1 METESHLSSVNTDR
15 NEVKIISSKDISV
28 ISQSSN
34 DLSTKSKQKKTLI
47 NSRIKNFI
55 NHNLLDIKIVI
66 TNIIIIC
73 GYSFT
78 LLSPCDSKLSSC
90 KYELSFEFFDVFGI
104 ILFSIAFLFAYLTF
118 FLFKEQRLFHFI
130 YMLPIML
137 NRCLLILTIQK
148 DTARIQN

>member
-55 NHNLLDIKIVI
+55 NHNLLDIKIQLI
-66 TNIIIIC
+66 
-73 GYSFT
+73 
-78 LLSPCDSKLSSC
+78 
-90 KYELSFEFFDVFGI
+90 KYYIDKH
-104 ILFSIAFLFAYLTF
+104 ILFI
-118 FLFKEQRLFHFI
+118 I
-130 YMLPIML
+130 
-137 NRCLLILTIQK
+137 
-148 DTARIQN
+148 

>member
-55 NHNLLDIKIVI
+55 NHNLLDIKIQLI
-66 TNIIIIC
+66 
-73 GYSFT
+73 
-78 LLSPCDSKLSSC
+78 
-90 KYELSFEFFDVFGI
+90 KYYIDKY
-104 ILFSIAFLFAYLTF
+104 ILFI
-118 FLFKEQRLFHFI
+118 I
-130 YMLPIML
+130 
-137 NRCLLILTIQK
+137 
-148 DTARIQN
+148 